1 MFRTYILKK
10 KFKNQENKIYNII
23 KKIQLVSKFILAHS
37 FFRSLSPMRLEQ
49 KKMEVGMKLLFF
61 VDLPCTVLLSAF
73 LFFFKEFSSTKKK
86 LQDSK
91 NKYRLTSKIFTCP

>member
-73 LFFFKEFSSTKKK
+73 LFFLKSSRARKKNYK
-86 LQDSK
+86 IQK
-91 NKYRLTSKIFTCP
+91 TSID